1 MQPLAAVS
9 HFNLAWCR
17 CSCRS
22 MAAATSELHRCPR
35 RCRDPSLR
43 ITEQVRMG
51 GILMGNSV
59 ICTRQRRSVD
69 LQIHSDLTARKDQ
82 YAKTWVSG
90 KRRRGLS
97 GRGENLFL
105 FFSTIIQGLRVS
117 EVKYIFMN
125 PEKAV
130 ASQSFRCPFLVLAV
144 CFAVFPERRS
154 NFVLSPSYAPQTW
167 QRNPQNKQEK

>member
-59 ICTRQRRSVD
+59 ICTSRSPDTLWLDCTQRSICENVSLRKTSERSQWEGREFGFVFFNYNSRFTCVGGK
-69 LQIHSDLTARKDQ
+69 IHIHEP
-82 YAKTWVSG
+82 G
-90 KRRRGLS
+90 KS
-97 GRGENLFL
+97 
-105 FFSTIIQGLRVS
+105 SCVS
-117 EVKYIFMN
+117 EF
-125 PEKAV
+125 PLPF
-130 ASQSFRCPFLVLAV
+130 SCSRCLFCRVPWAT
-144 CFAVFPERRS
+144 E
-154 NFVLSPSYAPQTW
+154 
-167 QRNPQNKQEK
+167 